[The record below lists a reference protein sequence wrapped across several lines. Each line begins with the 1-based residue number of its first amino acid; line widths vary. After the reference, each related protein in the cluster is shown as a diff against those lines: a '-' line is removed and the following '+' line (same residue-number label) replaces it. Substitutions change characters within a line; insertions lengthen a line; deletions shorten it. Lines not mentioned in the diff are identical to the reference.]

1 MMSVD
6 QQLLDALAALWRIP
20 PPGPDNLLSAPAFTA
35 LSELCAQ
42 RYGGGKAVFALS
54 NALRSLGLPCEQPLN
69 PRGPA
74 LDLPMVATMLVE
86 AYSRKTTVRRYIC
99 PLDLADD
106 LPSMAF
112 GTARIAQ
119 FTVDELEQLFDYP
132 RLARHFPTLPL
143 ESKRLAQFHWLIV
156 EEEVTVDS
164 RPETRALPFFSMDM
178 SRDFG
183 EIEPH
188 LGRFPKV
195 VEDALFFLLLAPW
208 EDWST
213 LNEVDWRGFRVPWI
227 YTLDD
232 DLFVAPSRPPS
243 PDSLSLEPWIVQDHW
258 GEEIELERP
267 TVLPLDSNAATG
279 LQWVTDTAWAEWQSA
294 CATPLF
300 ETPVV
305 HFLVRAFLADGID
318 EFIANLTVIEAALG
332 LENDH
337 RPKLRPK
344 PDPYPRLSATK
355 RVAARLG
362 GALGD
367 DKAAQDYEDLFN
379 LRSAFIH
386 GRAGVQRISTH
397 QRVLARS
404 LARRATCALVAL
416 ASHPALT
423 REGCLSDL
431 LDKGISNPRS
441 N

>member
-1 MMSVD
+1 
-6 QQLLDALAALWRIP
+6 
-20 PPGPDNLLSAPAFTA
+20 
-35 LSELCAQ
+35 
-42 RYGGGKAVFALS
+42 
-54 NALRSLGLPCEQPLN
+54 
-69 PRGPA
+69 
-74 LDLPMVATMLVE
+74 
-86 AYSRKTTVRRYIC
+86 
-99 PLDLADD
+99 
-106 LPSMAF
+106 MAF

-119 FTVDELEQLFDYP
+119 FTADELEQLFDYP
-132 RLARHFPTLPL
+132 RLARHFPTLSL

-156 EEEVTVDS
+156 EEEVTADS
-164 RPETRALPFFSMDM
+164 RPETRALPFFSMDI

-188 LGRFPKV
+188 LGRFPKA

-213 LNEVDWRGFRVPWI
+213 LNEVDWRGFRIPWI

-243 PDSLSLEPWIVQDHW
+243 PDSLTLEPWIIQDNW

-267 TVLPLDSNAATG
+267 TVLPLASKAVTG
-279 LQWVTDTAWAEWQSA
+279 LQWVTDTAWTEWQSA
-294 CATPLF
+294 RTTPLF

-318 EFIANLTVIEAALG
+318 EFIAHLTVIEAALG
-332 LENDH
+332 LESDH
-337 RPKLRPK
+337 RRGLRPK
-344 PDPYPRLSATK
+344 PDPHRSLSSSTE
-355 RVAARLG
+355 RVATRLG
-362 GALGD
+362 AALGD
-367 DKAAQDYEDLFN
+367 DKAVKDYKDLFD

-386 GRAGVQRISTH
+386 GRAGVQRISTR

-416 ASHPALT
+416 ASYSVLT

-431 LDKGISNPRS
+431 LDKGISKPRS

>member
-1 MMSVD
+1 
-6 QQLLDALAALWRIP
+6 
-20 PPGPDNLLSAPAFTA
+20 
-35 LSELCAQ
+35 
-42 RYGGGKAVFALS
+42 
-54 NALRSLGLPCEQPLN
+54 
-69 PRGPA
+69 
-74 LDLPMVATMLVE
+74 
-86 AYSRKTTVRRYIC
+86 
-99 PLDLADD
+99 
-106 LPSMAF
+106 
-112 GTARIAQ
+112 
-119 FTVDELEQLFDYP
+119 
-132 RLARHFPTLPL
+132 
-143 ESKRLAQFHWLIV
+143 
-156 EEEVTVDS
+156 
-164 RPETRALPFFSMDM
+164 MDI

-188 LGRFPKV
+188 LGRFPKA
-195 VEDALFFLLLAPW
+195 VEDALFLLLLAPW

-213 LNEVDWRGFRVPWI
+213 LNEVDWRGFRIPWI

-243 PDSLSLEPWIVQDHW
+243 PDSLTLEPWIIQDNW

-279 LQWVTDTAWAEWQSA
+279 LQWVTDTAWTEWQSA
-294 CATPLF
+294 RTTPLF

-318 EFIANLTVIEAALG
+318 EFIAHLTVIEAALG
-332 LENDH
+332 LESDH
-337 RPKLRPK
+337 RRGLRPK
-344 PDPYPRLSATK
+344 PDPHRSLSSPTE
-355 RVAARLG
+355 RVATRLG
-362 GALGD
+362 AALGD
-367 DKAAQDYEDLFN
+367 DKAVQDYKDLFD

-386 GRAGVQRISTH
+386 GREGMQRISTR

-416 ASHPALT
+416 ASHSALT